1 MRAEYD
7 RLKTEGARLA
17 RERQDLDV
25 QECQARD
32 QHTQL
37 REAIA
42 RGAKH
47 MEDKEV
53 ALEGIVE
60 ARRGEEQTP
69 GLDAEHAFRADFV
82 GRLQENLAQLEDQ
95 LKELNRNLLRRPFHG

>member
-7 RLKTEGARLA
+7 RLKTEVARLA

-42 RGAKH
+42 RGG
-47 MEDKEV
+47 V
-53 ALEGIVE
+53 CV
-60 ARRGEEQTP
+60 
-69 GLDAEHAFRADFV
+69 
-82 GRLQENLAQLEDQ
+82 
-95 LKELNRNLLRRPFHG
+95 